1 MATEEANRMATSG
14 DSGFRIKSI
23 IVLVCFITIIYTAY
37 GVFGSIQV
45 QTYSSSSLTSY
56 DYNRQNTSLE
66 QQTLD
71 ENYNYDTSD
80 SEGFI
85 GMLMNIGSFLTFGNI
100 NNAFIRI
107 LFNTI
112 ILICGLVLGFIIYLF
127 VRDWVPFV

>member
-56 DYNRQNTSLE
+56 DYNRQNTSLD

>member
-1 MATEEANRMATSG
+1 MATSG

-56 DYNRQNTSLE
+56 DYNRQNTSLD